1 MFPCSLQTEQ
11 TRRVVALKP
20 AADQPPRSRIYAPHF
35 PVPPGSRQRPG
46 PLRDPR
52 QCPDGR
58 GNPRPVPAGAPAPPP
73 SAWRGAS
80 WDRPLPELFPGW
92 HGEFVQ
98 LVHAPRCSLRARP
111 RSSRCP
117 AISTARTSLPAEP
130 TQGRTAAVLGYWS
143 LSLSQPQAHAEH
155 GPGAGALGP
164 SPPGPPPPGPRRAQV
179 WIPPEMGSAPPTGL
193 VGPARGLGLR
203 GPGFPLLLTPLPS
216 GDDPHGVLLWGP
228 VPSRRCCNKTRY
240 HRVASHPSGYHYQEK
255 RFFF

>member
-130 TQGRTAAVLGYWS
+130 NRGGARVLKP
-143 LSLSQPQAHAEH
+143 LPVPA
-155 GPGAGALGP
+155 AGA
-164 SPPGPPPPGPRRAQV
+164 RRARTRC
-179 WIPPEMGSAPPTGL
+179 WSA
-193 VGPARGLGLR
+193 
-203 GPGFPLLLTPLPS
+203 
-216 GDDPHGVLLWGP
+216 WP
-228 VPSRRCCNKTRY
+228 VPSRPAPARPAARTGVNSSGDGLRSSYWPGRPGAGTG
-240 HRVASHPSGYHYQEK
+240 AAGTWFPSAPHPSSQWRWSPRRAAVGTCPFPKVLQQN
-255 RFFF
+255 